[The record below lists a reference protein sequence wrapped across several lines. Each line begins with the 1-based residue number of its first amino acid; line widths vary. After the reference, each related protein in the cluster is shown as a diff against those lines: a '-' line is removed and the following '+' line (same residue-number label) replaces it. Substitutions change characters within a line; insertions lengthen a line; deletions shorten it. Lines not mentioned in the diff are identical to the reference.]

1 MNFTDAQGRGSLA
14 GIQTLANDIGYGD
27 KARPGCR
34 AAGLERRLQAVAGGR
49 VTESSGG
56 MPR

>member
-1 MNFTDAQGRGSLA
+1 MDLQLTGKTAIVTAASRGSGA
-14 GIQTLANDIGYGD
+14 YGD

-49 VTESSGG
+49 VTESSDG